1 MNFWESLNMAG
12 KTLSA
17 NRLRSALTMLGII
30 IGNASVIAI
39 VGVGEGTQKYAASQF
54 QSLGTNVIFVIAG
67 SDNARRNTIAPPNR
81 LVWSDAEAIASQ
93 VPTVEAVAP
102 QINAS
107 ELVIAGNNT
116 ERVTLVGTTPSYQTV
131 RNAET
136 CLGRFF
142 DQNALKRSSPVITL
156 GAETAKKLFPEFYLY
171 ANADACKPQGG
182 TPLGKQVRIKGAS
195 YEVLGIMNPK
205 GAFLGTNQDDIIFM
219 PISTMTSRLVGRTSP
234 YGVGVQVINVSAK
247 GDIRDADFQ
256 ITNLLKLRHGNFVLQ
271 NGETFTIRTQKDA
284 LQIVGNVTG
293 ALTIMLAAIACISLL
308 VGGIGIMNIMLVSV
322 TERTQEIGLRK
333 ALGATER
340 DILSQFIIEA
350 VILSV
355 IGGAVGAS
363 LGVGGIVVISAL
375 SPLEPGISLAAIAMS
390 VTISG
395 SIGLFFGVFPAQ
407 QAAKLDPIVAL
418 RTA

>member
-54 QSLGTNVIFVIAG
+54 QSLGTNVIFIIAG
-67 SDNARRNTIAPPNR
+67 TDNARRSTIAPPNR
-81 LVWSDAEAIASQ
+81 LVWADAIAITNQ
-93 VPTVEAVAP
+93 VPTVDAVAP

-107 ELVIAGNNT
+107 ELVIAGGST
-116 ERVTLVGTTPSYQTV
+116 ERVTLVGTTPGYQTV

-142 DQNALKRSSPVITL
+142 DDNAVKRNTPIVVI
-156 GAETAKKLFPEFYLY
+156 GSETTKKLFAEFYPPGF
-171 ANADACKPQGG
+171 NDACNPQNGS
-182 TPLGKQVRIKGAS
+182 PIGKQVRIKGTS
-195 YEVLGIMNPK
+195 YQVGGIMNSK

-234 YGVGVQVINVSAK
+234 FGFGVQVINVSAK
-247 GDIRDADFQ
+247 GDVNDAEFQ
-256 ITNLLKLRHGNFVLQ
+256 IKNLLQLRHRNYALQ

-333 ALGATER
+333 ALGATEK

-355 IGGAVGAS
+355 IGGAIGTTI
-363 LGVGGIVVISAL
+363 GIGGIILVATFSPLQAGISISA
-375 SPLEPGISLAAIAMS
+375 IVMS
-390 VTISG
+390 VSISG
-395 SIGLFFGVFPAQ
+395 TIGLFFGVFPAR